1 MQSGRYYALIFHF
14 SASFSMSFFTTW
26 LLHWEIAY
34 VGTVRPDWCIW
45 LLLIILVQA
54 FRFSFLIKNT
64 YSEERSQRSKWR
76 AQVCLLADVIQH
88 FVDQKLDFDC
98 AYVYEDIQK
107 CIEHVHRSGN
117 LHKSILKDP
126 AKYLQKNVCF
136 WTLQYKIKAIYLI
149 LM

>member
-1 MQSGRYYALIFHF
+1 MHMVVIEYSG
-14 SASFSMSFFTTW
+14 TN
-26 LLHWEIAY
+26 
-34 VGTVRPDWCIW
+34 
-45 LLLIILVQA
+45 

-64 YSEERSQRSKWR
+64 YSEERSRRSKWR

-98 AYVYEDIQK
+98 TYVYEDIQK

-117 LHKSILKDP
+117 LHRSILKDP

-136 WTLQYKIKAIYLI
+136 
-149 LM
+149 